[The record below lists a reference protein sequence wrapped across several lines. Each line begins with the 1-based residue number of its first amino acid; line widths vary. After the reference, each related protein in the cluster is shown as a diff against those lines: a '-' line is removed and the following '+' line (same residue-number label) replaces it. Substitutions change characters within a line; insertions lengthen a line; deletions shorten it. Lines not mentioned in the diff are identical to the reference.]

1 MDVEIFALL
10 AQDGIT
16 NGAIYA
22 LLALALVLVFAV
34 TRIIFIPQG
43 EFLAWGALTMAALE
57 AGQFPATVWLLLG
70 AGSLALGTDLL
81 AARTGSRRGLGKSA
95 LWNLAYPLALVAAL
109 WVLPLQSL
117 PLLLKVAV
125 VLAIVVPMG
134 PMIYRVAFQPVAEAP
149 VLILLIVSVALHLV
163 MVGLGLLVFG
173 PEGSRTAPFSE
184 AQIVLGSLTLGGH
197 TLVVLLTSLALI
209 VGLYLYFDRTLVG
222 KALRATAIN
231 RNGARLMGI
240 SPALAGRQTFFFAAL
255 IGALSGLLVAPLT
268 TIYYD
273 SGFLIGLKGFVAAII
288 GGLASYPL
296 AAAGAI
302 VVGLLESFSSFWAS
316 AFKDVLVFTLIIPV
330 LVWLSWSTHHVEE
343 EETAHVVS
351 RSNKQGWIPP
361 RAVLAGFLGCL
372 LLAPLV
378 LPTFY
383 VTLLNYV
390 GLSALV
396 ALGLVLLTGVGGLTS
411 FGQAAFVGL
420 GAYTT
425 AWLTTASDLPVWLSM
440 VGGSPWLA
448 LLVGL
453 VLTATV
459 AIVIGSFTLKLSGH
473 YLPLGTMAWG
483 ISLFFLF
490 GNMEFLGGHSGLS
503 SLPPIQIFGFDLL
516 DNRHYYYL
524 VWAFVLAALFTTK
537 NLLDSREGR
546 AIRALKGGMV
556 MAEAMGVDTSR
567 ARMVIFVIAALH
579 ACAAGWLYAHL
590 QRFVNP
596 TPFGLHIGIEYLFM
610 AVVGGAGQVWGALVG
625 AGVITVLK
633 QWLQDVLPKLFG
645 SAGNYEV
652 IVFGLLMV
660 VLLHRAHDGLWP
672 LLARLVP
679 VRIDPKVI
687 DPHAEPLPKKPQPPH
702 GEVILE
708 AKAVTRQFGGLVA
721 NNNMSLHVEAGEILA
736 LIGPNGAGKSTMF
749 NQLSG
754 VDTPTSGEV
763 LFRGKPVAGH
773 SAREIAGLG
782 MSRTFQHVRLLPT
795 MSVLENVAIGAHLRG
810 SKGVLPAAWRLD
822 RTEEARLLREAAIQV
837 ERVGLG
843 DYMHTEAG
851 SLALGQQRI
860 LEIARA
866 LCADPC
872 LLLLDEPAA
881 GLRFKE
887 KQALAD
893 LLKRLKSEGMAVLI
907 VEHDMDFVMNLVD
920 RLVVMEFGE
929 KIAEGLPEEVQQ
941 NPAVLEAYLGG
952 I

>member
-1 MDVEIFALL
+1 MDASIFALL

-57 AGQFPATVWLLLG
+57 TGNKPGTIWLLLG
-70 AGSLALGTDLL
+70 AGALTF
-81 AARTGSRRGLGKSA
+81 AADMITARAGRRPVLRSG
-95 LWNLAYPLALVAAL
+95 LWNLAYPLAMGALVWL
-109 WVLPLQSL
+109 LPLAEL
-117 PLLLKVAV
+117 PALVKLLLA
-125 VLAIVVPMG
+125 LGIVVPMG
-134 PMIYRVAFQPVAEAP
+134 PMIYRIAFQPIAEAS
-149 VLILLIVSVALHLV
+149 VLVLLIVSVALHLL
-163 MVGLGLLVFG
+163 MVGLGLLIFG

-184 AQIVLGSLTLGGH
+184 AQLELGSLMIGGH
-197 TLVVLLTSLALI
+197 TIVVLLAAVALI
-209 VGLYLYFDRTLVG
+209 VGLFAYFRRTLAG
-222 KALRATAIN
+222 KALLATAIN

-240 SPALAGRQTFFFAAL
+240 SPALAGRQTFFVAAL
-255 IGALSGLLVAPLT
+255 IGALSGMLVAPLT

-316 AFKDVLVFTLIIPV
+316 AYKDVLVFTLIIPV
-330 LVWLSWSTHHVEE
+330 LVWLSWRTHHLEE
-343 EETAHVVS
+343 EDTGHLA
-351 RSNKQGWIPP
+351 NAPQ
-361 RAVLAGFLGCL
+361 RADGFNPHLMLGVFMAVL

-378 LPTFY
+378 LPEFY

-396 ALGLVLLTGVGGLTS
+396 ALGLVLLTGIGGLTS

-425 AWLTTASDLPVWLSM
+425 AWLTTASELPAWLSFAA
-440 VGGSPWLA
+440 GSPWIA
-448 LLVGL
+448 LVLGL

-459 AIVIGSFTLKLSGH
+459 AIVLGSLSLKLSGH

-490 GNMEFLGGHSGLS
+490 GNMEFLGGHAGIS
-503 SLPPIQIFGFDLL
+503 SLPAINVLGFELS

-524 VWAFVLAALFTTK
+524 VWAFVLSALFTTK

-546 AIRALKGGMV
+546 AIRALKGGIV

-567 ARMVIFVIAALH
+567 SRMVIFVIAALH

-645 SAGNYEV
+645 SAGHFEV
-652 IVFGLLMV
+652 IVFGLMMIIV
-660 VLLHRAHDGLWP
+660 LHRARSGLWP

-679 VRIDPKVI
+679 VRGETRVI
-687 DPHAEPLPKKPQPPH
+687 DQNAEPLPKKAQPPH

-708 AKAVTRQFGGLVA
+708 ARNVTRKFGGLVA
-721 NNNMSLHVEAGEILA
+721 NNNMSLQVKAGEILA

-754 VDTPTSGEV
+754 VDTPSSGEV
-763 LFRGKPVAGH
+763 LFRGQSVAGH
-773 SAREIAGLG
+773 DSREIAALG
-782 MSRTFQHVRLLPT
+782 MSRTFQHVRLLPN
-795 MSVLENVAIGAHLRG
+795 MSVLENVAIGAHRRG
-810 SKGVLPAAWRLD
+810 QQGVLSAAWRLD
-822 RTEEARLLREAAIQV
+822 RAEEARLLREAAIQV

-843 DYMHTEAG
+843 EFMHVEAG

-866 LCADPC
+866 LCSDPC

-881 GLRFKE
+881 GLRLKE
-887 KQALAD
+887 KAALAD
-893 LLKRLKSEGMAVLI
+893 LLKRLRSEGMAVLI

-920 RLVVMEFGE
+920 RVVVMEFGE
-929 KIAEGLPEEVQQ
+929 KISEGLPEEVQ
-941 NPAVLEAYLGG
+941 NDPAVLEAYLGG
-952 I
+952 V